1 MNDIVILCD
10 MEIKN
15 KIKESGIIQLD
26 LNDFRPSITIL
37 GIDLSERLHEGL
49 ILKEKDFRHW
59 LKEHDWKQYEK
70 RAVFIYCS
78 VDAIIPTWAYMLI
91 TSKVMEYTNDVVVGN
106 KTALEK
112 KLIKENIDSLDLS
125 LFQDQ
130 RVIIKGCSEVAAPE
144 YAMSALVILLQ
155 PMVKSIMYGEP
166 CSSVPVFKKKK
177 T

>member
-59 LKEHDWKQYEK
+59 LKEHDWKQY
-70 RAVFIYCS
+70 
-78 VDAIIPTWAYMLI
+78 
-91 TSKVMEYTNDVVVGN
+91 
-106 KTALEK
+106 
-112 KLIKENIDSLDLS
+112 
-125 LFQDQ
+125 
-130 RVIIKGCSEVAAPE
+130 
-144 YAMSALVILLQ
+144 
-155 PMVKSIMYGEP
+155 
-166 CSSVPVFKKKK
+166 
-177 T
+177 

>member
-26 LNDFRPSITIL
+26 LNDFRSNKTL
-37 GIDLSERLHEGL
+37 MGIDLSERLHKGL
-49 ILKEKDFRHW
+49 ILKEKDFRIW
-59 LKEHDWKQYEK
+59 LKEHDWKQYANH
-70 RAVFIYCS
+70 AVFVYCS

-91 TSKVMEYTNDVVVGN
+91 TSKVLEYTEHVIVG
-106 KTALEK
+106 KQSDLEK
-112 KLIKENIDSLDLS
+112 NLIKENIDSLDLS

-130 RVIIKGCSEVAAPE
+130 RVIIKGCSEITSPE
-144 YAMSALVILLQ
+144 HAMSVLVVLLQ
-155 PMVKSIMYGEP
+155 PVVKSIMYGEP
-166 CSSVPVFKKKK
+166 CSTVPVFKKKK

>member
-1 MNDIVILCD
+1 
-10 MEIKN
+10 
-15 KIKESGIIQLD
+15 
-26 LNDFRPSITIL
+26 
-37 GIDLSERLHEGL
+37 
-49 ILKEKDFRHW
+49 
-59 LKEHDWKQYEK
+59 
-70 RAVFIYCS
+70 
-78 VDAIIPTWAYMLI
+78 MLI

-130 RVIIKGCSEVAAPE
+130 RVIIKGCSEIAAPE